1 MPMPRRRAM
10 TSANTRE
17 PQDGRDPPQ
26 AERGRKTS
34 AVLSAA
40 RDYVKRGWSPIPVK
54 ARGKNPDN
62 PETKSGVGWPDWRFD
77 DTEIERVFAHHG
89 LNIGVILGARS
100 GGLVDID
107 LDCPEALVLARSI
120 LPDTEAMFGRASKP
134 CSHWLYVSPGMRT
147 KAYKHPETGEMLV
160 EIRSDG
166 AQTVFPGST
175 HPSGEAV
182 DWDQMGDPADIRAE
196 ILQQDV
202 AKLAAAAV
210 LSRHWPAPGGHHDAQ
225 LTATAYL
232 TRRGWSVDCIA
243 HFVAAVI
250 GAAGGEADPNK
261 RQATARDCAQRFAD
275 GRSLR
280 GFPSLSD
287 LFGERVARAIDQW
300 LPGNAL
306 AAAGPGIAEV
316 AGAITELAATED
328 RLARD
333 FAAEHS
339 EDLRWV
345 DPWGCWM
352 IWDGSRWAQ
361 DHILRA
367 CYHVRQLNERH
378 ACALCDD
385 ADRTTLRLARSLET
399 RRCIEAVETLA
410 RSDPRLA
417 ARVDQWDVEPM
428 LLAVPGAQI
437 DLATI
442 QSRAPDPCA
451 YMTKRTAVAPCAG
464 SPELWLAFLHRVTG
478 GDEQLIA
485 FLQRML
491 GYCLTG
497 STKEHALFF
506 LYGAG
511 RNGKSVFVNTVSHV
525 FGDYAIAASM
535 DVFTEKK
542 HDNHPEELA
551 RLRGA
556 RLVTAQET
564 EQGRRWAEARIK
576 QLTGGDVIAARFMR
590 QDSFQFRPVFKLL
603 VAGNHKPSLRSV
615 DEAMSRRIHLIP
627 FTVTIP
633 EDEVDPDLEE
643 KLQDEAPQILTWMLE
658 GCQAWRREGLAA
670 PPAVR
675 QATEDYLHQE
685 DVLGQ
690 WLEENCNFNKAAQ
703 ERSSRLFDD
712 WKAYADAR
720 GERSGSQK
728 AFSQELQKR
737 GLQKV
742 KSAGGLMAFAGIE
755 LMRQQESGAVYG

>member
-1 MPMPRRRAM
+1 M
-10 TSANTRE
+10 TSANT
-17 PQDGRDPPQ
+17 PQPKDGGDAPE
-26 AERGRKTS
+26 AKRGHEAS

-54 ARGKNPDN
+54 ARGKNPYN
-62 PETKSGVGWPDWRFD
+62 PETKSGVGWPDWLFD

-89 LNIGVILGARS
+89 GNIGVILGAGS
-100 GGLVDID
+100 GGLVDVD
-107 LDCPEALVLARSI
+107 LDCEEAIALAPSI
-120 LPDTEAMFGRASKP
+120 LPRTGAIFGRDSKP
-134 CSHWLYVSPGMRT
+134 RSHWLYVS
-147 KAYKHPETGEMLV
+147 TGADTARFNDPDTGDTMV
-160 EIRSDG
+160 ELRSDG

-182 DWDQMGDPADIRAE
+182 DWDQMGDPADTRAE

-210 LSRHWPAPGGHHDAQ
+210 LARHWPAPGGHHDAQ
-225 LTATAYL
+225 LTLAAFL
-232 TRRGWSVDCIA
+232 TRRRWREEDVS
-243 HFVAAVI
+243 HFLTAVI
-250 GAAGGEADPNK
+250 GAAGGKADPNK

-300 LPGNAL
+300 LPGNAS
-306 AAAGPGIAEV
+306 AAAGPGIAEE
-316 AGAITELAATED
+316 AGAIPELAATED

-352 IWDGSRWAQ
+352 IWDGWRWSKDETLAVL
-361 DHILRA
+361 DDVRVFVSARA
-367 CYHVRQLNERH
+367 EAMTRDGDQKQIKLAR
-378 ACALCDD
+378 ALC
-385 ADRTTLRLARSLET
+385 LKRS
-399 RRCIEAVETLA
+399 IEAVEKLA
-410 RSDPRLA
+410 RSDRRLA
-417 ARVDQWDVEPM
+417 ATVAQWDAEPM
-428 LLAVPGAQI
+428 LLATPEGTI
-437 DLATI
+437 DLT
-442 QSRAPDPCA
+442 SETTPPPDPSH
-451 YMTKRTAVAPCAG
+451 YLTKATRI
-464 SPELWLAFLHRVTG
+464 SPEPGVPTLWLAFLHRITN

-511 RNGKSVFVNTVSHV
+511 RNGKSVFVNTVAHV
-525 FGDYAIAASM
+525 LGDYAIAASM

-615 DEAMSRRIHLIP
+615 DEAMRRRIHLIP

-643 KLQDEAPQILTWMLE
+643 KLRAEAPQILNWMLE
-658 GCQAWRREGLAA
+658 GCQAWRRERLA
-670 PPAVR
+670 PPPTVR
-675 QATEDYLHQE
+675 QATDDYLHQE

-703 ERSSRLFDD
+703 ERSSHLFED
-712 WKAYADAR
+712 WRTYADAH
-720 GERSGSQK
+720 GERPGSQK

-742 KSAGGLMAFAGIE
+742 KSAGGLMVFAGIE
-755 LMRQQESGAVYG
+755 LMRRQGSGAAYG